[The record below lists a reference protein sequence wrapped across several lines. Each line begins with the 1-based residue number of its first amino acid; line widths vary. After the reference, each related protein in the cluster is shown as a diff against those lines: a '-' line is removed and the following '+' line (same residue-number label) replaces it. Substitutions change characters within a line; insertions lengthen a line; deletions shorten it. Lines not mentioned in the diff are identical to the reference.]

1 MSIAYQPKD
10 ATIQDLQLKVQEL
23 VLKDS
28 DSIVTDDG
36 TDTTINI
43 KESITYG
50 AENGVKLAMLC
61 LNAGTVS
68 KIPAADITYPLSVNP
83 LTALSTPTV
92 PGGKEIKIAGVV
104 LGANDV
110 IVLKY
115 IV

>member
-10 ATIQDLQLKVQEL
+10 ATVQDLQLKVQEL
-23 VLKDS
+23 VLKAS
-28 DSIVTDDG
+28 DAIVTDDG

-68 KIPAADITYPLSVNP
+68 KIPAADITYPLSVN
-83 LTALSTPTV
+83 ALGVATPTI
-92 PGGKEIKIAGVV
+92 PGGKEILIAGVV

>member
-10 ATIQDLQLKVQEL
+10 ATVQDLQLKVQEL
-23 VLKDS
+23 VLKAS
-28 DSIVTDDG
+28 DAIVTDDG

-68 KIPAADITYPLSVNP
+68 KIPAADITYPLSVN
-83 LTALSTPTV
+83 ALGTSTPTV

-104 LGANDV
+104 LGADDV